1 MKILILGTIL
11 NILLFSSCHH
21 ETVDDIT
28 SSDMQK
34 YADSLNYNGDL
45 FEVSFPKSYS
55 ITKRESKNTPLTAYI
70 FKDSLKRSFMS
81 LTHGSH
87 ADFSFY
93 GKIRQNQLDSFFLE
107 DVVNKSY
114 FKDDSLKIRKYHIFD
129 INLSSDCDKIKVKK
143 SLVKEYEKKGFKVL
157 NDSCLVCFPVVMW
170 FAYDSAAVDE
180 SVCKKII
187 SSLKY
192 RKKNK

>member
-1 MKILILGTIL
+1 MRILILGTIL
-11 NILLFSSCHH
+11 NILLFSSCHQ
-21 ETVDDIT
+21 EAVDEKT

-45 FEVSFPKSYS
+45 FEVSLPKSYS
-55 ITKRESKNTPLTAYI
+55 IKKSGSMSSPLTIYT
-70 FKDSLKRSFMS
+70 FKDSLKRTFMS

-93 GKIRQNQLDSFFLE
+93 GKIRQNQLDTFFLE
-107 DVVNKSY
+107 NIINKSY
-114 FKDDSLKIRKYHIFD
+114 FKGDSLKIKKYHIFD
-129 INLSSDCDKIKVKK
+129 INPSSDCERINVQK
-143 SLVKEYEKKGFKVL
+143 SLAEEYEKKGFKVL
-157 NDSCLVCFPVVMW
+157 NDSCLVCYPIVVW
-170 FAYDSAAVDE
+170 FAYDSTTVNE

-192 RKKNK
+192 RKQNN